1 MNGLNA
7 IAHKSLVAGATNNI
21 SKMAKEGPARA
32 MILVLTP
39 IWEVSGVSAEQ
50 QTDLKK
56 NLRNHVENGVF
67 PIGITAFLSVV
78 LLGILFFF

>member
-1 MNGLNA
+1 
-7 IAHKSLVAGATNNI
+7 
-21 SKMAKEGPARA
+21 

-39 IWEVSGVSAEQ
+39 IWEISGVSAEQ
-50 QTDLKK
+50 QVDLKK

-67 PIGITAFLSVV
+67 PIGITAFLSVI